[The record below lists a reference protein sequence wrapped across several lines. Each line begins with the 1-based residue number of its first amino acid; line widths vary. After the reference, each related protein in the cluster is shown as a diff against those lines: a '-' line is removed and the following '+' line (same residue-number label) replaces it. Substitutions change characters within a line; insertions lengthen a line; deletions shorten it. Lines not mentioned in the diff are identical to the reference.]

1 MIEVPGMKFE
11 VIGMY
16 GDRGILEIDDYFHSF
31 AFCAGRKI
39 QQRVFVELELR
50 QDAFNARV
58 CFVGHSTNSN
68 GSLSYCAESKIDK
81 YRMADPGD
89 SKNQFL
95 VLRSQFSVLLVS

>member
-16 GDRGILEIDDYFHSF
+16 GDRRILEIDDYFHSF
-31 AFCAGRKI
+31 AFRAGGKI

-50 QDAFNARV
+50 QDTFNARV

-68 GSLSYCAESKIDK
+68 GSLSYCAEPKIDK
-81 YRMADPGD
+81 YRTADPGD
-89 SKNQFL
+89 F
-95 VLRSQFSVLLVS
+95 